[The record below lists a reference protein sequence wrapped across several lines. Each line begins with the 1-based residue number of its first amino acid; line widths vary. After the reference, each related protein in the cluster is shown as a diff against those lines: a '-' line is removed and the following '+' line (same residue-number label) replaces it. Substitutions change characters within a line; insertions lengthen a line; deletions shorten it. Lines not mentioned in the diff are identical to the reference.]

1 MQHSSVVGG
10 STAKRLLNCP
20 GSAALVASVPP
31 APSSSYADEGTLLHN
46 IIAQT
51 LDGGPAPHD
60 LVGVAEYNG
69 IVLTEEMVNTKL
81 LPALALL
88 DDLDPFK
95 DGEFMTEARVDFGD
109 FIPGAFGSCDLLL
122 RVGKSAYVID
132 WKFGNGVPVEAI
144 DNEQLLFYAAAAL
157 RGDKTRWVFEGADR
171 IEVVIIQPPSL
182 KRWEVSVPRLLAF
195 ERQLRSAVKASED
208 RAAPVVAGDWCRF
221 CPAKAICPAMTGAA
235 DRALK
240 VQMDAIDPRQLG
252 AHLRTADLLEDWIK
266 SVREMSLQRL
276 ESGATVPGY
285 KLVAKRATRQWA
297 DEAAAVAALT
307 AAGFDES
314 DLMVTELKSPAQVE
328 KVLKK
333 TKTAMPDG
341 IIVAISSGH
350 TLAPMEDP
358 RPAVLQI
365 GQQLTAAL
373 SKLQ

>member
-10 STAKRLLNCP
+10 STAKRLINCP
-20 GSAALVASVPP
+20 GSAALIAKVPP

-69 IVLTEEMVNTKL
+69 ITLTEEMVNTKL

-132 WKFGNGVPVEAI
+132 WKFGAGVPVEAI

-157 RGDKTRWVFEGADR
+157 RGDKTRWVFEGAET
-171 IEVVIIQPPSL
+171 IELVIIQPPSL
-182 KRWEVSVPRLLAF
+182 KRWEVSVPQLMQFSARL
-195 ERQLRSAVKASED
+195 RDAVKMSERPD
-208 RAAPVVAGDWCRF
+208 AWTKAGDWCRF
-221 CPAKAICPAMTGAA
+221 CPAKAICPQMTGAA

-240 VQMDAIDPRQLG
+240 VQIDALDARQLG
-252 AHLRTADLLEDWIK
+252 AHLRMADMLEDWIK
-266 SVREMSLQRL
+266 AVREISLQTL
-276 ESGATVPGY
+276 EAGGTVPGY
-285 KLVAKRATRQWA
+285 KLVAKRATRQWT

-307 AAGFDES
+307 AAGVDES

-341 IIVAISSGH
+341 LITAISSGH
-350 TLAPMEDP
+350 TLAPEEDP

-373 SKLQ
+373 TKLQ

>member
-10 STAKRLLNCP
+10 STAKRVINCP
-20 GSAALVASVPP
+20 ASVKLVASVPP
-31 APSSSYADEGTLLHN
+31 APSSKYADEGTLLHN
-46 IIAQT
+46 AIT
-51 LDGGPAPHD
+51 ECLESGCTPMS
-60 LVGVAEYNG
+60 LVGAEYNG
-69 IVLTEEMVNTKL
+69 IALTEDLVERKL
-81 LPALALL
+81 APALALL

-95 DGEFMTEARVDFGD
+95 DGEFVCEAKVDFGD

-132 WKFGNGVPVEAI
+132 WKFGDGVPVEAI

-157 RGDKTRWVFEGADR
+157 RGDHTRWVFEGAQT
-171 IEVVIIQPPSL
+171 IQLVIIQPPSL
-182 KRWEVSVPRLLAF
+182 KRWEVSVPQLMRFAARL
-195 ERQLRSAVKASED
+195 RDAVKMSERPD
-208 RAAPVVAGDWCRF
+208 AWTKAGDWCRF
-221 CPAKAICPAMTGAA
+221 CPAKAICPQMTGAA

-240 VQMDAIDPRQLG
+240 VQIDALDARQLG
-252 AHLRTADLLEDWIK
+252 AHLRMADMLEDWIK
-266 SVREMSLQRL
+266 AVREMSLQTL
-276 ESGATVPGY
+276 EAGGTVPGY
-285 KLVAKRATRQWA
+285 KLVAKRATRQWT

-307 AAGFDES
+307 AAGVDES

-341 IIVAISSGH
+341 LITAISSGH
-350 TLAPMEDP
+350 TLAPEDDP

-373 SKLQ
+373 TKLQ

>member
-10 STAKRLLNCP
+10 STAKRLINCP

-31 APSSSYADEGTLLHN
+31 APSSSYADEGTLLHEA
-46 IIAQT
+46 IADI
-51 LDGGPAPHD
+51 LDGRPDQIGREH
-60 LVGVAEYNG
+60 NG
-69 IVLTEEMVNTKL
+69 ITLTQELYDAKL
-81 LPALALL
+81 APALALL

-95 DGEFMTEARVDFGD
+95 DGEFMCEARVDFGD

-122 RVGKSAYVID
+122 RVGKSAYVVD

-252 AHLRTADLLEDWIK
+252 AHLRMADMLEDWIK
-266 SVREMSLQRL
+266 AVREMSLQRL

-285 KLVAKRATRQWA
+285 KLVAKRATRQWT
-297 DEAAAVAALT
+297 DEAAAVAALI
-307 AAGFDES
+307 AAGVNES
-314 DLMVTELKSPAQVE
+314 DLMVTELRSPAQVE

-373 SKLQ
+373 NKLQ

>member
-10 STAKRLLNCP
+10 STAKRLINCP
-20 GSAALVASVPP
+20 GSAALIAKVPP
-31 APSSSYADEGTLLHN
+31 APSSSYADEGTLLHD
-46 IIAQT
+46 IIAEVLESGQA
-51 LDGGPAPHD
+51 PASFIGATNKD
-60 LVGVAEYNG
+60 V
-69 IVLTEEMVNTKL
+69 VLTEELVNTKL

-132 WKFGNGVPVEAI
+132 WKFGAGVPVEAI

-157 RGDKTRWVFEGADR
+157 RGDHTRWVFEGAET
-171 IEVVIIQPPSL
+171 IELVIIQPPSL
-182 KRWEVSVPRLLAF
+182 KRWEVSVPQLMQFSARL
-195 ERQLRSAVKASED
+195 RDAVKMSERPD
-208 RAAPVVAGDWCRF
+208 AWTKAGDWCRF
-221 CPAKAICPAMTGAA
+221 CPAKAICPQMTGAA

-240 VQMDAIDPRQLG
+240 VQIDALDARQLG
-252 AHLRTADLLEDWIK
+252 AHLRMADMLEDWIK
-266 SVREMSLQRL
+266 AVREMSLQTL
-276 ESGATVPGY
+276 EAGGTVPGY
-285 KLVAKRATRQWA
+285 KLVAKRATRQWT

-307 AAGFDES
+307 AAGVNES

-341 IIVAISSGH
+341 LITAISSGH
-350 TLAPMEDP
+350 TLAPEEDP

-373 SKLQ
+373 TKLQ